1 MNTPFAAMMNY
12 SEDELAVL
20 AESFFHQ
27 NQGLGQQ
34 QQDGGVNPGGGGNGN
49 WWNMRY
55 L

>member
-1 MNTPFAAMMNY
+1 MSTPFTTMMNY

-27 NQGLGQQ
+27 NQGLDQQ
-34 QQDGGVNPGGGGNGN
+34 QQDGGMNSGGGNGN